1 MLHCF
6 FTSKQNVTNFAELMT
21 ITKER
26 LLIQNNKKKEVNDG
40 SAIV

>member
-1 MLHCF
+1 M
-6 FTSKQNVTNFAELMT
+6 QNDTNFAELMT

-26 LLIQNNKKKEVNDG
+26 LLILNNKKKEVNDG